1 MDSCSQAQVIM
12 LVEYIERRIDEKMK
26 KLGIPEDK
34 RLKIIMEVERIKQTL
49 IEYGLAQLT
58 KELGI

>member
-1 MDSCSQAQVIM
+1 MSSCSQAQVVM
-12 LVEYIERRIDEKMK
+12 LVEYIERRIDEKMRR
-26 KLGIPEDK
+26 LEIPENK